1 MDEAACSSTGHERME
16 PRSQTQR
23 PQQLE
28 QEEDK
33 QSNAKESLT
42 KREKVK
48 LKRKTKKRE
57 KEGTKKTVESDGKQG
72 PYYSQ

>member
-16 PRSQTQR
+16 PLSQTQR

-48 LKRKTKKRE
+48 LKRK
-57 KEGTKKTVESDGKQG
+57 
-72 PYYSQ
+72 

>member
-16 PRSQTQR
+16 LRSQTQR

-42 KREKVK
+42 KREKAQKKV
-48 LKRKTKKRE
+48 KKRE
-57 KEGTKKTVESDGKQG
+57 KEGAKKTVESDGKRG

>member
-48 LKRKTKKRE
+48 KRE
-57 KEGTKKTVESDGKQG
+57 KEGTKKTVESDGKRG